1 MFEYVRLHRRILHG
15 TFSSQP
21 VRQSVYDACHLQY
34 GTWADCHYFLLF
46 PPVQLGFGATA
57 LILAYAS
64 RLNRPLTIP
73 AVIGAVLGILSII
86 VSVIMCATV
95 LYGIRMMD
103 DPANAA
109 FMREFM
115 KEYQDALNSLY
126 AR

>member
-1 MFEYVRLHRRILHG
+1 MEPSRPSQSDSLYTMLAISSMALG
-15 TFSSQP
+15 LIAIISCFS
-21 VRQSVYDACHLQY
+21 
-34 GTWADCHYFLLF
+34 

-86 VSVIMCATV
+86 VSATV

>member
-1 MFEYVRLHRRILHG
+1 MEPSRPSQSDSLYTMLAISSMALG
-15 TFSSQP
+15 LIAIISCFS
-21 VRQSVYDACHLQY
+21 
-34 GTWADCHYFLLF
+34 
-46 PPVQLGFGATA
+46 PPIQLGFGATA